1 MSDSACSDSW
11 VALGL
16 DHRDT
21 LTPRDPVQNAP
32 SVSERSILVNEHF
45 SETNHHKK

>member
-1 MSDSACSDSW
+1 MSDSAFSGSW

-21 LTPRDPVQNAP
+21 FRPRDPVRNAL

-45 SETNHHKK
+45 SKTNHHKK